1 MLYITLNSI
10 TILQFH
16 EFSPLQIVSDDDV
29 LHHYMYVNVCMQ
41 APLYQ
46 MNATRPCDVYRDR
59 TLQYIVSSGL
69 HELSAPPTTR
79 RLRGRRNLLPN
90 KSKQAWG
97 LSELY
102 FAPVQK
108 AERPF
113 FPLILANCVMS
124 Q

>member
-69 HELSAPPTTR
+69 HEHKTVGSSDDASSK
-79 RLRGRRNLLPN
+79 RGRNLLPN
-90 KSKQAWG
+90 KSKQVG
-97 LSELY
+97 
-102 FAPVQK
+102 PQ
-108 AERPF
+108 
-113 FPLILANCVMS
+113 
-124 Q
+124 